1 MTLCTSNHVY
11 ELVSFYELEE
21 KHQKKARKEFDW
33 IEDLEESYGFF
44 VYKKEV
50 YNLGSF
56 MRHNEFLTDEKT
68 GKKFNA
74 HGIYNWSYFNGLALE
89 FVNREQAVKIAYYY

>member
-1 MTLCTSNHVY
+1 MNLCTSNHVY
-11 ELVSFYELEE
+11 EILSFCELEE
-21 KHQKKARKEFDW
+21 RYQKKARKEFNW
-33 IEDLEESYGFF
+33 IENIDSSYGFF

-56 MRHNEFLTDEKT
+56 MRYNDFLTDEKT

-74 HGIYNWSYFNGLALE
+74 HGVYNWSYFNGLALE
-89 FVNREQAVKIAYYY
+89 FVNRDQAVKIAYYY